1 MQKVSIVFFLALLA
15 FSIFVVDKL
24 RIEKIIVV
32 GDLLPTQREQLE
44 NKLIRFQ
51 NKNFLLVNFS
61 EMEKSL
67 EALGWLDA
75 VRVKRVWPGKIKLQI
90 EKSSLIA
97 RWNNEAF
104 LSSNGDLIYM
114 GEVPYNLPTLRSVT
128 LSARES
134 LERFR
139 LFQQYAKREG
149 LDMIELVEEDFGDWR
164 ITFKPGWH
172 LLLRSD
178 SLEEKM
184 ESFLKVYSRTLK
196 QKEAAL
202 LSVDA
207 RYDSSYAVKLS
218 SGINEND
225 S

>member
-1 MQKVSIVFFLALLA
+1 MQRFSIVFFLALLA
-15 FSIFVVDKL
+15 FSIFAINEL

-32 GDLLPTQREQLE
+32 GDLFPTQREQLE
-44 NKLIRFQ
+44 SNLVRFQ
-51 NKNFLLVNFS
+51 NKNFLFVNFS

-67 EALGWLDA
+67 EALSWLDT
-75 VRVKRVWPGKIKLQI
+75 VRVNRVWPRKIKLQI
-90 EKSSLIA
+90 EKNSLIA
-97 RWNNEAF
+97 RWNNEAY

-114 GEVPYNLPTLRSVT
+114 DEVPHNLPTLRSNG

-134 LERFR
+134 LEHFR

-149 LDMIELVEEDFGDWR
+149 LDMMELAEEDFGDWR

-184 ESFLKVYSRTLK
+184 ESFLEVYSRTLK
-196 QKEAAL
+196 QKEATL
-202 LSVDA
+202 ISVDG
-207 RYDSSYAVKLS
+207 RYDSSYAVQLS
-218 SGINEND
+218 SSIN
-225 S
+225 